1 VCFKCKSAKPG
12 GGGGGGGGFGG
23 GAGGDFGAKA
33 PEPAGGPAGG
43 NFRPGDWICG
53 GCRAHNFA
61 SRSACFKC
69 KQRKAG
75 GEGGGSAPAASGG
88 GSAAPENFRSGDWMC
103 QSCRAHNFAS
113 RAVCFKC
120 SSKPSN

>member
-1 VCFKCKSAKPG
+1 VCFKCKNAKPG
-12 GGGGGGGGFGG
+12 GGFGD
-23 GAGGDFGAKA
+23 GAGGDVGAKVS
-33 PEPAGGPAGG
+33 EPAGGPAGG
-43 NFRPGDWICG
+43 NFRPGDWICS

-75 GEGGGSAPAASGG
+75 GGEGGSAPAASGG

-103 QSCRAHNFAS
+103 QNCRAHNFAS
-113 RAVCFKC
+113 RAACFKC